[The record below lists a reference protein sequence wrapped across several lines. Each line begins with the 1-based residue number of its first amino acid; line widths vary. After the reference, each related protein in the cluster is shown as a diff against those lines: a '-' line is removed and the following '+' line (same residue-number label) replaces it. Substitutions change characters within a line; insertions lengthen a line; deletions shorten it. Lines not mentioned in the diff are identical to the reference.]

1 MGGRYRGSSQ
11 ESGCLSRVYGT
22 PGGQSTYSG
31 YPVGGEQ
38 TETILE
44 VGETTECATGE
55 NVRFPEETGKT
66 RVFIHRR
73 KENAAVSPDSHL
85 SLGEPIGPFLPRRPQ
100 REALRRGELLLTV
113 VGRSRKV
120 GAAAGNPW
128 EGRHIK
134 QQMGTMMEERA

>member
-1 MGGRYRGSSQ
+1 MGPPEVRAHTLAIKWV
-11 ESGCLSRVYGT
+11 ESKQRPFWKWG
-22 PGGQSTYSG
+22 
-31 YPVGGEQ
+31 
-38 TETILE
+38 
-44 VGETTECATGE
+44 TGE

-100 REALRRGELLLTV
+100 REAPHRGQLLLAV

-134 QQMGTMMEERA
+134 QQMGTRMEVRA